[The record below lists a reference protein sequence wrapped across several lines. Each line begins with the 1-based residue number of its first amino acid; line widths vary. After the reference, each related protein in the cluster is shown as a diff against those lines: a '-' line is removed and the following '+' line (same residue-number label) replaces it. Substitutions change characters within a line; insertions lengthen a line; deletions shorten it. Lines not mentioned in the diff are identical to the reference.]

1 MATARTETTRGP
13 TYSTRAIWA
22 TPWHKGFLSMPLF
35 ALPLTV
41 EVTRHMERPLNII
54 MATSMSLSAR
64 VQPQCDTSC
73 KAHGVL
79 DPSDWSPLTSTSDNM
94 ELPSA
99 QSEEVPYNAHLSA
112 SLVPSTAQRMN
123 EQDTIRQSVHSDSF
137 SSGQQLLQCRGLP
150 AVLLLSTSSTV
161 RNTSPVPS
169 PHCFRLVLLIT
180 ILHRIRLTIQPV
192 IMFHN
197 LLSKELPSIY
207 SGF

>member
-1 MATARTETTRGP
+1 MAIARTETTRGP

-99 QSEEVPYNAHLSA
+99 QSEEDPYNAHLSA
-112 SLVPSTAQRMN
+112 SFIPSTAQRMT
-123 EQDTIRQSVHSDSF
+123 ERDTIRQSVHKRQFLQRAATPTVSWPP
-137 SSGQQLLQCRGLP
+137 SGTI
-150 AVLLLSTSSTV
+150 LLSTSSTL

-169 PHCFRLVLLIT
+169 PHCFQLAVYNT
-180 ILHRIRLTIQPV
+180 A
-192 IMFHN
+192 
-197 LLSKELPSIY
+197 
-207 SGF
+207 